1 MIARPLVLLLLVVV
15 VGLIA
20 AYALVQRRRGRFA
33 LQFSDASLFD
43 SVAPRRPGWRRHVVA
58 ACFLTVVTLLVVS
71 VAGPVRS
78 RDVLRERAIVILT
91 VDTSLSMGAVDV
103 DPTRI
108 EAAQEAAR
116 QFLEGAPAGVD
127 VGLVSF
133 DEAPIVEVPPTPDRL
148 TVVDAIDALELG
160 PYTNTG
166 DAISVSISTLERT
179 IEQLQVSDE
188 SAPPAVVVLLSD
200 GEPTIGRPIEDAIA
214 EAKQAG
220 IPVST
225 VSLGT
230 PMGRVT
236 IEDPDRPGTF
246 FDGWQLFRHCLGRGT
261 RCGLPRHRDRSWLR
275 NRRRGHQRVVHHSC
289 AGARPR
295 DRCAQPAMVPT
306 ASVTITRSVRDQ
318 GVSRSR
324 SGRGCDGRCHRPN
337 MRCSHYFSEPT
348 THIA

>member
-20 AYALVQRRRGRFA
+20 AYALVQQRRGRFA

-108 EAAQEAAR
+108 GAAQEAAR

-133 DEAPIVEVPPTPDRL
+133 HEAPIVEVPPTPDRL

-230 PMGRVT
+230 PTGQVT

-246 FDGWQLFRHCLGRGT
+246 FDVEVPVNET
-261 RCGLPRHRDRSWLR
+261 TLR
-275 NRRRGHQRVVHHSC
+275 TVAEATGGSFF
-289 AGARPR
+289 A
-295 DRCAQPAMVPT
+295 T
-306 ASVTITRSVRDQ
+306 ASAEELAAVYRDIGTAVGFETVDEDISVWFTTAALVLAIVTGMLSLRWFQRL
-318 GVSRSR
+318 
-324 SGRGCDGRCHRPN
+324 P
-337 MRCSHYFSEPT
+337 
-348 THIA
+348 

>member
-1 MIARPLVLLLLVVV
+1 M
-15 VGLIA
+15 
-20 AYALVQRRRGRFA
+20 
-33 LQFSDASLFD
+33 
-43 SVAPRRPGWRRHVVA
+43 VA

-108 EAAQEAAR
+108 GAAQEAAR

-133 DEAPIVEVPPTPDRL
+133 HEAPIVEIPPTPDRL

-230 PMGRVT
+230 ATGQVT

-246 FDGWQLFRHCLGRGT
+246 FDVEVPVNET
-261 RCGLPRHRDRSWLR
+261 TLR
-275 NRRRGHQRVVHHSC
+275 TVAEATGGSFF
-289 AGARPR
+289 A
-295 DRCAQPAMVPT
+295 T
-306 ASVTITRSVRDQ
+306 ASAEELAAVYRDIGTAVGFETVDEDISVWFTTAALVLAIVTGMLSLRWFQRL
-318 GVSRSR
+318 
-324 SGRGCDGRCHRPN
+324 P
-337 MRCSHYFSEPT
+337 
-348 THIA
+348 